1 MMMTSAVIRDI
12 AIIVVAIESI
22 FVFLLLGI
30 LVWQVWRLTKMLQT
44 EVKPILDDAQE
55 TLGTL
60 RGTTTFVSDHVVTPV
75 TRTTGKVAGIRRSVA
90 VLAGDLKPRRKK
102 GAPPVAPPA
111 ITPPIEPAPP
121 AAPPGAL

>member
-1 MMMTSAVIRDI
+1 VTTSAVIRDI

-30 LVWQVWRLTKMLQT
+30 LVWQVWRLTKMIQT
-44 EVKPILDDAQE
+44 EVKPILDDAQD

-75 TRTTGKVAGIRRSVA
+75 TRTTSKVAGMRRSA
-90 VLAGDLKPRRKK
+90 SVLAGDLMPRRKK
-102 GAPPVAPPA
+102 AAPPVAPVVVE
-111 ITPPIEPAPP
+111 PPVGPP
-121 AAPPGAL
+121 DAL

>member
-1 MMMTSAVIRDI
+1 MTTSAVIRDI

-30 LVWQVWRLTKMLQT
+30 LAWQVWRLTKMIQT

-75 TRTTGKVAGIRRSVA
+75 VSTTGKVAGVRRTAS
-90 VLAGDLKPRRKK
+90 VLAGELMPRRKK
-102 GAPPVAPPA
+102 AAPP
-111 ITPPIEPAPP
+111 TAPP
-121 AAPPGAL
+121 AAPVAVAPPPVTPPAP

>member
-1 MMMTSAVIRDI
+1 VTTSAVIRDI

-60 RGTTTFVSDHVVTPV
+60 RGTTTFMSDRVVTPV
-75 TRTTGKVAGIRRSVA
+75 TRTTSKVAGARRSA
-90 VLAGDLKPRRKK
+90 SVLMADLMPRRKK
-102 GAPPVAPPA
+102 GTGPVAPPLD
-111 ITPPIEPAPP
+111 
-121 AAPPGAL
+121 AAPPPDAL